1 MASKK
6 FITLVVL
13 FILMLLFA
21 SSKVESTGVAEA
33 SKLGSKS
40 RKLVSDG
47 YPPADGCRGHN
58 YYSNN
63 DCTKSHP
70 DP

>member
-33 SKLGSKS
+33 SKLVILIRDCDPPLYK
-40 RKLVSDG
+40 RHNVRVIREARLV
-47 YPPADGCRGHN
+47 PHMLLR
-58 YYSNN
+58 
-63 DCTKSHP
+63 
-70 DP
+70 